1 MPWMQTSATEQRL
14 RFAEDFESGQW
25 SMTELCER
33 YGVTRP
39 TGYKWVGRFREA
51 GGPGM
56 TERSRAP
63 HACPHRTPAKI
74 EALILTARMEYGWG
88 AKKLLQMLRT
98 RAPAIAWPARSTV
111 NDILERHG
119 RLRKHRRRK
128 QWTHPGAAPLETQR
142 PNQVWPA
149 DFKGQFK
156 TRDGQYCYPLTVT
169 DHFSRTLLACRGLSS
184 VKTEEAKPV
193 FRALFREVGLPE
205 AIRTDNGTPFAST
218 GIHGLCGLNV
228 WWMQLGI
235 IHQRIHPASP
245 QENATHERMHRE
257 LKRET
262 ARPAANTLRGQQRKF
277 DAFRRRYNE
286 ERPHEGIGDQ
296 VPASLWEPSP
306 RPYPERIVPPEYPD
320 HMEIRRVSHCGTFR
334 LHSAQPFLSNALR
347 DQHIGLE
354 ELQTGSGTSC
364 TIELCSGG
372 STREPISLPASENV
386 RKRCSRTSVNDQPV
400 RSLAERRL
408 TRRRAA
414 ALLGLSERQVRRL
427 YRAFRRDGAKALASR
442 HRGRPSNRQ
451 LTPATREQ

>member
-1 MPWMQTSATEQRL
+1 MPWMQTSETEQGL
-14 RFAEDFESGQW
+14 SFAADFESGQW

-39 TGYKWVGRFREA
+39 AGYKGVGRVREA

-56 TERSRAP
+56 TDRSRAP

-74 EALILTARMEYGWG
+74 EARILTARMEYGWG
-88 AKKLLQMLRT
+88 AKKLLQVLRT

-119 RLRKHRRRK
+119 KLRKHRRRK

-156 TRDGQYCYPLTVT
+156 TRDGQYCDPLTVT
-169 DHFSRTLLACRGLSS
+169 DHFSWTLLVCRGLSS

-193 FRALFREVGLPE
+193 FRALFREYGLPE

-235 IHQRIHPASP
+235 VHQRIHPAIP

-262 ARPAANTLRGQQRKF
+262 ARPAANTRRGQQRKI

-286 ERPHEGIGDQ
+286 DRPHEGIGDQ
-296 VPASLWEPSP
+296 VPASLWELSP
-306 RPYPERIVPPEYPD
+306 RPYPERIVRSF
-320 HMEIRRVSHCGTFR
+320 RRSIPTIWRSVVSATAA
-334 LHSAQPFLSNALR
+334 LSACTPRNPFSAMPSVTSTSGSR
-347 DQHIGLE
+347 R
-354 ELQTGSGTSC
+354 LQTGSGTSC

-400 RSLAERRL
+400 PSAW
-408 TRRRAA
+408 
-414 ALLGLSERQVRRL
+414 GP
-427 YRAFRRDGAKALASR
+427 SR
-442 HRGRPSNRQ
+442 H
-451 LTPATREQ
+451 

>member
-1 MPWMQTSATEQRL
+1 MPWMQTGATEQRL

-51 GGPGM
+51 GSAGM

-128 QWTHPGAAPLETQR
+128 QWTHPGATPLETQR

-169 DHFSRTLLACRGLSS
+169 DHFSRTLLARRGLSS

-235 IHQRIHPASP
+235 VHQRIHPASP

-286 ERPHEGIGDQ
+286 ERPHEGIGD
-296 VPASLWEPSP
+296 PSAGIALGAVAAP
-306 RPYPERIVPPEYPD
+306 LSRADRSAGVSRPYGDPSCQPLRHVPPAL
-320 HMEIRRVSHCGTFR
+320 RAT
-334 LHSAQPFLSNALR
+334 FLSNALR

-354 ELQTGSGTSC
+354 EVADG
-364 TIELCSGG
+364 IWN
-372 STREPISLPASENV
+372 IV
-386 RKRCSRTSVNDQPV
+386 YYRT
-400 RSLAERRL
+400 
-408 TRRRAA
+408 
-414 ALLGLSERQVRRL
+414 LLGRIDERTHLITGV
-427 YRAFRRDGAKALASR
+427 
-442 HRGRPSNRQ
+442 
-451 LTPATREQ
+451 

>member
-1 MPWMQTSATEQRL
+1 MQTSATEQRL

-51 GGPGM
+51 GSAGM

-306 RPYPERIVPPEYPD
+306 HPYPERIVPPEYPD

-354 ELQTGSGTSC
+354 EVADG
-364 TIELCSGG
+364 IWN
-372 STREPISLPASENV
+372 IV
-386 RKRCSRTSVNDQPV
+386 YYRT
-400 RSLAERRL
+400 
-408 TRRRAA
+408 
-414 ALLGLSERQVRRL
+414 LLGRIDERTHLITGV
-427 YRAFRRDGAKALASR
+427 
-442 HRGRPSNRQ
+442 
-451 LTPATREQ
+451 

>member
-1 MPWMQTSATEQRL
+1 MWAAGYGLGTSLTEVRGHRL
-14 RFAEDFESGQW
+14 HRGDALDANECDGTAAEVRGG
-25 SMTELCER
+25 LR
-33 YGVTRP
+33 KRP
-39 TGYKWVGRFREA
+39 VVDDGALRAVRCDAADRLQV
-51 GGPGM
+51 GGPLSGGGQPGDD
-56 TERSRAP
+56 RAKP
-63 HACPHRTPAKI
+63 GAARVPASDAGEDRGADPHRPHGV
-74 EALILTARMEYGWG
+74 RMGSEE
-88 AKKLLQMLRT
+88 
-98 RAPAIAWPARSTV
+98 APAGAPDARARDRMAGAQYRQRHPRAARQAPQAPASP
-111 NDILERHG
+111 
-119 RLRKHRRRK
+119 

-169 DHFSRTLLACRGLSS
+169 DHFSRTLLVCRGLSS

-235 IHQRIHPASP
+235 VHQRIHPASP

-354 ELQTGSGTSC
+354 EVADG
-364 TIELCSGG
+364 IWN
-372 STREPISLPASENV
+372 IV
-386 RKRCSRTSVNDQPV
+386 YYRT
-400 RSLAERRL
+400 
-408 TRRRAA
+408 
-414 ALLGLSERQVRRL
+414 LLGRIDERTHLITGV
-427 YRAFRRDGAKALASR
+427 
-442 HRGRPSNRQ
+442 
-451 LTPATREQ
+451 

>member
-1 MPWMQTSATEQRL
+1 MQTSATEQRL

-74 EALILTARMEYGWG
+74 EARILTARMEYGWG
-88 AKKLLQMLRT
+88 AKKLLQVLRT

-119 RLRKHRRRK
+119 KLRKHRRRK

-184 VKTEEAKPV
+184 VRTEEAKPV

-235 IHQRIHPASP
+235 VHQRIHPASP

-262 ARPAANTLRGQQRKF
+262 ARPAANTLCGQQRKF

-296 VPASLWEPSP
+296 VPHRSGSRRRTPIPSGSFRRSIPTIWRSVVSATAALSACTP
-306 RPYPERIVPPEYPD
+306 RNPFSAMPSVTSTSGS
-320 HMEIRRVSHCGTFR
+320 RR
-334 LHSAQPFLSNALR
+334 
-347 DQHIGLE
+347 
-354 ELQTGSGTSC
+354 LQTGSGTSC

-400 RSLAERRL
+400 RS
-408 TRRRAA
+408 
-414 ALLGLSERQVRRL
+414 
-427 YRAFRRDGAKALASR
+427 
-442 HRGRPSNRQ
+442 P
-451 LTPATREQ
+451 